1 MVYESTSPMEIIRFA
16 KYYRKNKG
24 LDVTVVLWGSMGI
37 LLGKK
42 GKVHRMRY
50 EEEMEECIAMG
61 IRFVCCDMGAKII
74 GLQEEELMEGVN
86 LVPSFRVADLFL
98 EYQEEGQLIISL

>member
-1 MVYESTSPMEIIRFA
+1 MEVIRFS
-16 KYYRKNKG
+16 KYYKKKG

-42 GKVHRMRY
+42 GKQHRMNY
-50 EEEMEECIAMG
+50 EGEMEECIKMG
-61 IRFVCCDMGAKII
+61 INFVCCDMGAKII
-74 GLQEEELMEGVN
+74 GLKEEELMEGVK
-86 LVPSFRVADLFL
+86 LVPSFRVADLLL